1 MGVRSCR
8 VTFKDARGIAH
19 SVDVEAESLFEAAVL
34 AVKRFRNDPW
44 VESVGPST
52 LLDVDVREPATT
64 HTITLQQV
72 ERWIGGSSTNPHE
85 SLKKAKLKTLL
96 VQR

>member
-1 MGVRSCR
+1 M
-8 VTFKDARGIAH
+8 TFKDARGIAH
-19 SVDVEAESLFEAAVL
+19 RVDVEAESLFEAAVL